1 MFAIARSERFD
12 DVDEDAGYAYHG
24 WNHEVLG
31 ANVICQVRIYDDEP
45 GRLTV
50 VSPTNARVVP
60 EARELVTYLLSS
72 LGGSTVLF
80 YDPASGSYRAIDCDT
95 LEFL

>member
-1 MFAIARSERFD
+1 MFAIAGSERFD

-24 WNHEVLG
+24 WNYEVLG
-31 ANVICQVRIYDDEP
+31 ANVTYRVRTYDSEP

-50 VSPTNARVVP
+50 VSPPNARVVP
-60 EARELVTYLLSS
+60 EARDLVTYLLSV

-80 YDPASGSYRAIDCDT
+80 YAPDAGSYRSVDCSS